1 MVPRSSARIEP
12 SRLGARQRCPPKA
25 RKSEEITACAEGS
38 PASSPRL
45 AGRGLEHII
54 GDIEAGALRRPPQLT
69 TVVAVVRNADVY
81 DFNPLINRRT
91 TQQA

>member
-1 MVPRSSARIEP
+1 MCGRLTGFEPPACRSGI
-12 SRLGARQRCPPKA
+12 
-25 RKSEEITACAEGS
+25 
-38 PASSPRL
+38 
-45 AGRGLEHII
+45 EHII
-54 GDIEAGALRRPPQLT
+54 GDIEAGAPRRPPHLT